1 MAANES
7 ELLPSDLLLVN
18 TSEPEDAL
26 IVDLLKRVY
35 RKDWLLMP
43 VAEGDRLL
51 EVHRCPICHCDPIMA
66 QMCPACDR
74 DICDICLRSAYEVDG
89 DSCPHCR

>member
-43 VAEGDRLL
+43 VAERDRLL
-51 EVHRCPICHCDPIMA
+51 GVHRCPICHCDPINA
-66 QMCPACDR
+66 HICPVCDSYF
-74 DICDICLRSAYEVDG
+74 CLGCLKSAYEVDG
-89 DSCPHCR
+89 DCCPHCR